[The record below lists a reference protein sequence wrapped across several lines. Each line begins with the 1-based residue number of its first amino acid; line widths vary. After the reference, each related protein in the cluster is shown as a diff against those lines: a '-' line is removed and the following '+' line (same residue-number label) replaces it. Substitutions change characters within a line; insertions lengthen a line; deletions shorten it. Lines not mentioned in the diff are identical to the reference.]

1 MTTRDLL
8 PFRPPSLQQA
18 RLAYQG
24 IDAWFQPTFAGLEH
38 LDAAR
43 PALYVGNHTL
53 FGYDVP
59 ALVIGTYLHKQI
71 WMRGVADRV
80 HFRVPLWGRG
90 VTRFG
95 GFNGTRESVS
105 TLMQARQHILIFPGG
120 GREVMK
126 NKGEAYQ
133 LIWKN
138 RVGFIELALQHGYD
152 IIPFAAHGGE
162 EAFDLRYDSNDFKA
176 SLLGKAAQ
184 KTGLLRHMRDG
195 EAFVPLATGLAGLPF
210 VPRRQP
216 LHFEFLPRIETKHI
230 PIDQH
235 DQLKWQLR
243 EQLAQQIQAQLRRCD

>member
-8 PFRPPSLQQA
+8 SFRPPSPQQA
-18 RLAYQG
+18 RLAYQA
-24 IDAWFQPTFAGLEH
+24 IESWFHPTFAGLEH

-59 ALVIGTYLHKQI
+59 AWVIGTYLHHQI

-105 TLMQARQHILIFPGG
+105 ALMQAQQHILIFPGG

-138 RVGFIELALQHGYD
+138 RVGFVELALQHGYD
-152 IIPFAAHGGE
+152 IIPFAARGGE
-162 EAFDLRYDSNDFKA
+162 EAFDLRYDSNDFRA
-176 SLLGKAAQ
+176 SLLGKAAH
-184 KTGLLRHMRDG
+184 KTGLLRYMRDG

-216 LHFEFLPRIETKHI
+216 LHFEFLPRIQTRDI
-230 PIDQH
+230 PVEQH
-235 DQLKWQLR
+235 DVVKWQLR
-243 EQLAQQIQAQLRRCD
+243 EQIADLIQTKLIHD